1 MLLKKGAGLQLHDN
15 DGRTPLHLAC
25 YKGHTKVAKLL
36 IDKGADLQSVDKWG
50 RTPLHWAAKYG
61 KLNVAKLLIECGANM
76 RCKDQWGLTALQWAC
91 INGHMELASV
101 LSESGA
107 DMSSETESSDAK
119 GGDRQPR
126 EWQLT
131 TTPQQLQ
138 EEVRLRKAAERKAVE
153 LEGSLAEAEAVVIEL
168 GETIDARVAE
178 ERAAADQLRLQLDI
192 ALNRAAQLQ
201 IQLSEV
207 ERHRTVSEEVSPAA
221 RYSGA
226 EAHADAHGE
235 NGAGIGNKTTHKLH
249 VLLDK
254 LQESERRRAD
264 VEQQVSRIEG

>member
-1 MLLKKGAGLQLHDN
+1 MLLRKGATLQLHDN

-25 YKGHTKVAKLL
+25 YKGHTKVARLL
-36 IDKGADLQSVDKWG
+36 IDKGSDLQSVDKWG

-61 KLNVAKLLIECGANM
+61 KINVAKLLIECGASM

-101 LSESGA
+101 LSDNGA
-107 DMSSETESSDAK
+107 DMSNEETSTAK
-119 GGDRQPR
+119 AGDHSR
-126 EWQLT
+126 EWHLT

-138 EEVRLRKAAERKAVE
+138 EEVRLRKAAERKAAE

-201 IQLSEV
+201 IQLSEY
-207 ERHRTVSEEVSPAA
+207 ERNRLGSDDVPTSFPTV
-221 RYSGA
+221 R
-226 EAHADAHGE
+226 HTADYHTDTHGE
-235 NGAGIGNKTTHKLH
+235 NGGGVGNKNAHKLH

-254 LQESERRRAD
+254 LQESEKRRAD
-264 VEQQVSRIEG
+264 VEQQVQ